1 MLPYHPFP
9 SSVSFPV
16 CGKGK
21 ETKYLFSA
29 LFLSF
34 SKDGVNQSQAS
45 HFLENPLLAVISVV
59 MDKFK
64 GMYGFSLSV
73 KSTFSPGLTLG

>member
-1 MLPYHPFP
+1 MFPYHPFT

-21 ETKYLFSA
+21 ETKCLFSA
-29 LFLSF
+29 LSLSF

-45 HFLENPLLAVISVV
+45 YFLENTPLAVISVV
-59 MDKFK
+59 IYKLK

-73 KSTFSPGLTLG
+73 KSKFSRGLTSG